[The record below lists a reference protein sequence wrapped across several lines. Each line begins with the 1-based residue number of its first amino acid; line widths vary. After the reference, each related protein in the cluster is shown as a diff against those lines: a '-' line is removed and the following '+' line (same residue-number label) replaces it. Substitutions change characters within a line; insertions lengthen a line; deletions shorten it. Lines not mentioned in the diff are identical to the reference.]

1 MLEPLSF
8 IAGLL
13 VGFALAFACLC
24 ILVWAVSHM
33 PDDDDDD
40 RFDPF
45 DNDNNF

>member
-1 MLEPLSF
+1 MLSPVSF

-33 PDDDDDD
+33 PDDDH
-40 RFDPF
+40 FDPF

>member
-13 VGFALAFACLC
+13 VGFALAFACIF
-24 ILVWAVSHM
+24 ILVWAVANM
-33 PDDDDDD
+33 PDDDD
-40 RFDPF
+40 RFDHF

>member
-1 MLEPLSF
+1 MLSPVSF

-13 VGFALAFACLC
+13 VGFALAFACIC
-24 ILVWAVSHM
+24 ILVWAVAHM
-33 PDDDDDD
+33 PDDD